1 MRIVHLKLNIMNCDL
16 HYSHGIFLGLSP
28 YKDVLEQ
35 PLDRRFEGE
44 AEDITGTFCFNGLG

>member
-1 MRIVHLKLNIMNCDL
+1 MRIVHLKRDMNCDL

-35 PLDRRFEGE
+35 PLDLRFEGE
-44 AEDITGTFCFNGLG
+44 AVDITGTCCFNGLG